1 MTEKIGKVFTFYSF
15 KGGVGRSFAMS
26 NIAVLLARWGF
37 RVLAVDWDLEAPGLR
52 HYFDSKIHHPLESGV
67 VDLVDDF
74 RAGLLVDRAIR
85 LDDGLD
91 FIPAGRDGDE
101 YYSQVQAIDWAR
113 LYDDGFG
120 EYLEQC
126 RRQWTSQYHFVLLDS
141 RTGISDVG
149 GICTAHLPDRLVLLY
164 TANVQSIRGAVNVAK
179 LANAARDRLPLD
191 RPRLSVVP
199 VLSRFDTRDEYAQAE
214 QWRETCLRETR
225 ELFDN
230 WVDARV
236 SADVMSRHLTIPYV
250 SYWALGEQLAVNR
263 EETPTPDQ
271 ISYALETIAA
281 VLAHD
286 LDRTVLLAD
295 NRDAFVTAIRTRNRA
310 FAHAVRVSSPRQ
322 SKDLADELVDAL
334 RATGLS
340 AERALSGDR
349 EMLANAADAAEHLC
363 LLIDGEPTRWQEAEA
378 ELFLYRTAGQDRRV
392 FVVLTAS
399 TDLAQLPGFLANLRY
414 QRLGS
419 AHRAE
424 HVAKDVVDQLNK
436 VFREVAGEVDLIGLL
451 RRAGRATMRPALW
464 GVAAELV
471 RDISTAVKAGDDVR
485 ARELG
490 ADLAV
495 LTRPRTHGY
504 RVPAPAD
511 TRDAIEFAVRVLQ
524 TRSTSTT

>member
-1 MTEKIGKVFTFYSF
+1 MTERGKVFTFYSF

-37 RVLAVDWDLEAPGLR
+37 RVLALDWDLEAPGLR
-52 HYFDSKIHHPLESGV
+52 HYFRPLITTPPESGV
-67 VDLVDDF
+67 IDLVADF
-74 RAGLLVDRAIR
+74 RAGLVVDRSIR
-85 LDDGLD
+85 LMDNLD
-91 FIPAGRDGDE
+91 FIPAGRDGAD
-101 YYSQVQAIDWAR
+101 YYGEMQSIDWDS

-126 RRQWTSQYHFVLLDS
+126 REQWTARYDFVLLDS
-141 RTGISDVG
+141 RTGVSDVG
-149 GICTAHLPDRLVLLY
+149 SICTAQLPDRLVLLY
-164 TANVQSIRGAVNVAK
+164 TANLQSIQGAVNAAK
-179 LANAARDRLPLD
+179 MADSSRDHLPLD
-191 RPRLSVVP
+191 RPRLSVIP

-214 QWRETCLRETR
+214 QWRETCLNETR

-263 EETPTPDQ
+263 EEAPTPDQ

-295 NRDAFVTAIRTRNRA
+295 NRDAFVAAIRTRNRT
-310 FAHAVRVSSPRQ
+310 FAHAVRVSSPWQ
-322 SKDLADELVDAL
+322 TKDLADELVIAL

-363 LLIDGEPTRWQEAEA
+363 LLIDGKPTRWQEAEA
-378 ELFLYRTAGQDRRV
+378 ELFLHRTVGQDRRV

-399 TDLAQLPGFLANLRY
+399 TNLSELPGFLANLRY

-419 AHRAE
+419 SHRAD
-424 HVAKDVVDQLNK
+424 HVAQDIVDQLNK
-436 VFREVAGEVDLIGLL
+436 VFPLVDSEIDLIGLL
-451 RRAGRATMRPALW
+451 QRARRASMRPGLW
-464 GVAAELV
+464 EVVAELV
-471 RDISTAVKAGDDVR
+471 RDLNSAAADGDDVR
-485 ARELG
+485 VRELG

-495 LTRPRTHGY
+495 VVRPRTHGY

-524 TRSTSTT
+524 TRFTGTT